1 MPDFNEIDAFEPE
14 FAPDQYSRE
23 ALDALI
29 AEVWTPRVF
38 PDHLR
43 AARRTTH

>member
-1 MPDFNEIDAFEPE
+1 MPDLDTLSDFEPE

-23 ALDALI
+23 EIDALI

-43 AARRTTH
+43 RTTH